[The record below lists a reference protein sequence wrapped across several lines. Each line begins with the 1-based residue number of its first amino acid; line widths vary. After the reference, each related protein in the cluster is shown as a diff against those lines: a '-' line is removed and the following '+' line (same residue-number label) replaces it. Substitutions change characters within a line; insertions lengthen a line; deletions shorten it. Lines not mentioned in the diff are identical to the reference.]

1 MTRRRHM
8 PPSRAARRG
17 AYVLLETVLATG
29 LLIVGL
35 AVIGAQVQSA
45 ETSIHTMDQKVRAM
59 DLAEQQMAQ
68 LDMGLVKLDSLEQVE
83 KGDFGPRYPDW
94 AWLMT
99 TEKTAIDQMY
109 RLRLDIYY
117 HQREGDYRI
126 DDFDYDAAQDIF
138 TSYAFRAQPR
148 PIDFGTDFGMT
159 DDQLSDMTSKL
170 IDTGIPGL
178 DPTQFDVSLIP
189 KLPFDQFIAVLP
201 TILDAFGIDFD
212 QLASALPR
220 DVLQQLKDSG
230 LLDNGNDSNK
240 EDTQGGQQGQ
250 DQQGGQQGQAQQ
262 GGKQDQDQQGQP
274 DQDQQGQPDQDQG
287 TKGNNGRTGGTP

>member
-1 MTRRRHM
+1 MTRRRSV
-8 PPSRAARRG
+8 PPSRFVRRG

-45 ETSIHTMDQKVRAM
+45 ETSIHVMDQKSRAM
-59 DLAEQQMAQ
+59 TLAEQQMAQ
-68 LDMGLVKLDSLEQVE
+68 LDMGLVKLDSLDQVE

-94 AWLMT
+94 GWLMT

-117 HQREGDYRI
+117 HQRDGDYRI
-126 DDFDYDAAQDIF
+126 DDFDYDAAQDLL
-138 TSYAFRAQPR
+138 TTYAFRAQPR

-159 DDQLSDMTSKL
+159 DDQLDKMTTKL

-189 KLPFDQFIAVLP
+189 TLPFDQFIAVLP

-212 QLASALPR
+212 QLAAALPR
-220 DVLQQLKDSG
+220 DVLRQLKDSG
-230 LLDNGNDSNK
+230 LLDNGEDGNK
-240 EDTQGGQQGQ
+240 DDTHGGPQGQQGQDQQGTQQGQ
-250 DQQGGQQGQAQQ
+250 DQQGGQQDQ
-262 GGKQDQDQQGQP
+262 GL
-274 DQDQQGQPDQDQG
+274 QGQPDQDQG
-287 TKGNNGRTGGTP
+287 TKGKKDRSGGAP